1 VTILRLPPMP
11 ADVVKLGSVYEL
23 SMDRSAIADVGTLDK
38 PDDGKVVRVRLLGT
52 VHHFTPAQAT
62 RLAALL
68 IVASNR

>member
-1 VTILRLPPMP
+1 MNAPESPR
-11 ADVVKLGSVYEL
+11 KLGSVYEL
-23 SMDRSAIADVGTLDK
+23 SMDRSAIADVGTLDN
-38 PDDGKVVRVRLLGT
+38 PDGKVVRVRLLGT